1 MCQTPKDELI
11 GKTGVIEDKLSEIFK
26 NNKGIVRI
34 TYFEKQTT
42 RHLQAG
48 CVRRK
53 NGFSNESNVENI
65 VLNLRVNKS
74 PPNRC
79 QLATST

>member
-42 RHLQAG
+42 RHLPAG
-48 CVRRK
+48 CVRQK
-53 NGFSNESNVENI
+53 NGFSNESNVENYCSK
-65 VLNLRVNKS
+65 LKS
-74 PPNRC
+74 E
-79 QLATST
+79 QVDT